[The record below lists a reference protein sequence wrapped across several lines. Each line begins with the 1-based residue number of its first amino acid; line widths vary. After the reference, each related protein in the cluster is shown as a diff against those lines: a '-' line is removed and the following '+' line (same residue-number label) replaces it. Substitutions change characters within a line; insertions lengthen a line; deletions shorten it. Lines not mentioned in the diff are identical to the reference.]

1 MPMTA
6 PTISIRPTRLDETGL
21 LPEVERSAG
30 EAFRDIP
37 DLAWVADDEVTGP
50 REHHRLASLGTS
62 WVAVSDDQLLG
73 FACAERFGHD
83 LHVWIIA
90 VRREAQ
96 GQGLGTRLMHTVLEY
111 AFDSGAARV
120 TLTTFRG
127 VLFNEPF
134 YQRLGFMVVPS
145 GGLDERL
152 RRTLAAEA
160 AAGFPAE
167 RRCAMQRLT
176 EGCDAAM
183 DEAEDRT

>member
-1 MPMTA
+1 MTA
-6 PTISIRPTRLDETGL
+6 PTVSIRPTRLDEIDL

-37 DLAWVADDEVTGP
+37 DLAWVADDEVTEP

-62 WVAVSDDQLLG
+62 WVAVSDEQLLG

-96 GQGLGTRLMHTVLEY
+96 GQGLGTRLMHTLLEY

-127 VLFNEPF
+127 VRFNELF
-134 YQRLGFMVVPS
+134 YRRLGFMVVPP

-160 AAGFPAE
+160 AAGFALT
-167 RRCAMQRLT
+167 RRCAMQRFRQ
-176 EGCDAAM
+176 DRQAAM
-183 DEAEDRT
+183 HLTKDRT

>member
-1 MPMTA
+1 MTGS
-6 PTISIRPTRLDETGL
+6 TIFIRTTRIDETDL

-30 EAFRDIP
+30 EAFRDVP
-37 DLAWVADDEVTGP
+37 GLAWVADDEVTGP
-50 REHHRLASLGTS
+50 REHRRLAVLGTS

-73 FACAERFGHD
+73 FAIAEHFGPD
-83 LHVWIIA
+83 LHIHLLA

-96 GQGLGTRLMHTVLEY
+96 GQGLGTRLMHTVLDY

-120 TLTTFRG
+120 TLTTFRT
-127 VLFNEPF
+127 VPFNEPF
-134 YQRLGFMVVPS
+134 YRRLGFMVVPP
-145 GGLDERL
+145 GDLDERL

-160 AAGFPAE
+160 AGGFPVE

-183 DEAEDRT
+183 HEAEDRT

>member
-1 MPMTA
+1 MTV
-6 PTISIRPTRLDETGL
+6 PTISIRPTRLDEARL

-37 DLAWVADDEVTGP
+37 GLAWVADDEVTGP

-73 FACAERFGHD
+73 FACAEHFGYD
-83 LHVWIIA
+83 LHVWIMA

-96 GQGLGTRLMHTVLEY
+96 GQGLGTRLMRAVLGY
-111 AFDSGAARV
+111 AFDSGATRV

-127 VLFNEPF
+127 VPFNEPF
-134 YQRLGFMVVPS
+134 YRRLGFVVVPS

-160 AAGFPAE
+160 DAGFAAE
-167 RRCAMQRLT
+167 HRCAMQRPT
-176 EGCDAAM
+176 GGCGAAM
-183 DEAEDRT
+183 DEVEGRT

>member
-1 MPMTA
+1 MTGS
-6 PTISIRPTRLDETGL
+6 TIAIRPTRLDETGL

-62 WVAVSDDQLLG
+62 WVAVSADQLLG

-83 LHVWIIA
+83 LHVCIMA

-96 GQGLGTRLMHTVLEY
+96 GQGLGTRLMDAVLEY

-134 YQRLGFMVVPS
+134 YQRLGFMVVPP

-167 RRCAMQRLT
+167 LRCAMQRPT
-176 EGCDAAM
+176 EGCDAAR
-183 DEAEDRT
+183 DEAEDGT

>member
-1 MPMTA
+1 MTA
-6 PTISIRPTRLDETGL
+6 ATISIRPTRLDETGL

-30 EAFRDIP
+30 ETFRDIP
-37 DLAWVADDEVTGP
+37 DLAWVADDGVTGP

-73 FACAERFGHD
+73 FACAEHFGHD
-83 LHVWIIA
+83 LHVWIIV

-96 GQGLGTRLMHTVLEY
+96 GQGLGTRLMHTVLEH

-134 YQRLGFMVVPS
+134 YHRLGFMVVPS

>member
-1 MPMTA
+1 MTGS
-6 PTISIRPTRLDETGL
+6 TSFIRTTRIDETDL
-21 LPEVERSAG
+21 LPEVESSAG
-30 EAFRDIP
+30 EAFRDVP

-73 FACAERFGHD
+73 FACAERFGPD
-83 LHVWIIA
+83 LHVHLLA

-96 GQGLGTRLMHTVLEY
+96 GQGLGTRLMHTVLDY

-120 TLTTFRG
+120 TLTTFRR

-134 YQRLGFMVVPS
+134 YRRLGFAVVPS
-145 GGLDERL
+145 VDLDERL

>member
-1 MPMTA
+1 MTA
-6 PTISIRPTRLDETGL
+6 LTISIRRTRLDETGL

-73 FACAERFGHD
+73 FACAERFGPD
-83 LHVWIIA
+83 VHVWIVA

-111 AFDSGAARV
+111 AFDSRAARV

-127 VLFNEPF
+127 VPFNEPF
-134 YQRLGFMVVPS
+134 YERLGFMVVPP
-145 GGLDERL
+145 GGLDDRL

-167 RRCAMQRLT
+167 RRCAMQRHT
-176 EGCDAAM
+176 EGWDTTM
-183 DEAEDRT
+183 EDVEDRT